1 MVSTKIFRYIQR
13 VEREASKLL
22 ELDNTPRV
30 AAEHIWKQ
38 NVLYIRIICWQR
50 YGNEVLF
57 RKGTWVNNFVIL

>member
-30 AAEHIWKQ
+30 AAE
-38 NVLYIRIICWQR
+38 IIVIYCR
-50 YGNEVLF
+50 YTLQSDYPNTISHYKVE
-57 RKGTWVNNFVIL
+57 NI

>member
-30 AAEHIWKQ
+30 AAEHI
-38 NVLYIRIICWQR
+38 
-50 YGNEVLF
+50 
-57 RKGTWVNNFVIL
+57 